1 MKIKGQ
7 RIILRQEDP
16 RDSDYDN
23 LFRWLNLEEWK
34 YYDQPDQPFQPISRE
49 EFDKRLEK
57 ESERSSSSSSSKG
70 WWIDT
75 VEGQHI
81 GSISYYNWDREE
93 ESAFIGICIPE
104 EENWGKGYGTEALS
118 LFLNFLFD
126 SMDLDT
132 IRTATWTGNKR
143 MVRCAQ
149 KAGFTNQKT
158 MPHSSSTSI
167 RGEPLERIEF
177 SLSSAEWYQTNR
189 DAG

>member
-1 MKIKGQ
+1 LKIEGQ
-7 RIILRQEDP
+7 WIILRRDDP

-57 ESERSSSSSSSKG
+57 QVERSSSSSSSKG

-75 VEGQHI
+75 VAGQHI
-81 GSISYYNWDREE
+81 GSISYYNWDQEE
-93 ESAFIGICIPE
+93 KSAFVGISIPE

-149 KAGFTNQKT
+149 KAGFTNQKI
-158 MPHSSSTSI
+158 MPHHSAISI

-177 SLSSAEWYQTNR
+177 SLSRAEWYETNG
-189 DAG
+189 DGG